1 LFLFEARSA
10 RRKVVSKLTGRPR
23 GRPAG
28 ERRDLRNDPDCS
40 ALALGSAFQI
50 VFRVSQRRSFLLA
63 LALLK
68 AQEAEPNATG
78 HALRATKPEA
88 WRGFLRAYE
97 VNSKPASST
106 KNEKLVV
113 KFKSEAYRLSEKATL
128 ALSPEE
134 AAFLKQQTRLFCSL
148 LRPNKSWNGHD

>member
-1 LFLFEARSA
+1 M
-10 RRKVVSKLTGRPR
+10 VTNPTGRQR

-28 ERRDLRNDPDCS
+28 ERRDLRDDPDCF
-40 ALALGSAFQI
+40 ALALGLAFQI

-68 AQEAEPNATG
+68 AQEREPDATFQP
-78 HALRATKPEA
+78 AA
-88 WRGFLRAYE
+88 RGGFRRAYE
-97 VNSKPASST
+97 LKSKPASST
-106 KNEKLVV
+106 KNEKLSR
-113 KFKSEAYRLSEKATL
+113 FKGEAWRLTQNATL

-148 LRPNKSWNGHD
+148 LATERPNKNRNGLTEKNVSIG

>member
-1 LFLFEARSA
+1 
-10 RRKVVSKLTGRPR
+10 VVTKPTERPR

-40 ALALGSAFQI
+40 ALALGLAFQI

-68 AQEAEPNATG
+68 AHEAEPDVTNLSKSLSKRLNRG
-78 HALRATKPEA
+78 L
-88 WRGFLRAYE
+88 GFLRAYE
-97 VNSKPASST
+97 LKAKPASAT

-113 KFKSEAYRLSEKATL
+113 KFKSEAFRLAQKEATL

-134 AAFLKQQTRLFCSL
+134 ADFLKQQTRLFCSL
-148 LRPNKSWNGHD
+148 LGARIKVGTDTTEKM